1 MNTAQTVKTY
11 TGNTLYLAWQV
22 LVQNQPRLRSRDAAK
37 VLEVSEAE
45 LLASRIGIDCVRLQA
60 DWKKLLPALENFGD
74 VMALTRNEY
83 CVHERKGVYCSPQIA
98 ANSKMGLIVSS
109 EIDLRFFLSGWKNVF
124 ALTETTNQGERYSIQ
139 FFDDAGMAVHKVYL
153 TADSNIAY
161 WPVFLSQL
169 AHSVQNNCLEVNQIH
184 EPKIELPDSQI
195 DIQALRKHWSE
206 LKDTHHF
213 FAMLKKFNVTR
224 SQALRVAGAA
234 WAEPLANDALPS
246 LLEQAAQQEQDIM
259 VFVGNAH
266 CVQIHSGK
274 INNLRWY
281 GEWFNVLDDRFNLHL
296 KANAIAQLWR
306 VRKPTTDGIVTSWEA
321 FDSNGELI
329 IQIFGVRKPG
339 IPELRNWRI
348 LAESF
353 PVLEV

>member
-22 LVQNQPRLRSRDAAK
+22 LVQNQPRLRARDAAK

-45 LLASRIGIDCVRLQA
+45 LLASRIGIDCVRLQP
-60 DWKKLLPALENFGD
+60 DWGKLLLALENFGD

-83 CVHERKGVYCSPQIA
+83 CVHERKGVYLSPQIA
-98 ANSKMGLIVSS
+98 ANNKMGLVVSS
-109 EIDLRFFLSGWKNVF
+109 EIDLRFFLSGWKTVF
-124 ALTETTNQGERYSIQ
+124 ALTEITNQGERYSIQ

-153 TADSNIAY
+153 TSSSNIAY
-161 WPVFLSQL
+161 WPVFLSKFT
-169 AHSVQNNCLEVNQIH
+169 HPEQNNCLEVNQLDTEH
-184 EPKIELPDSQI
+184 NELKDAQVDIEG
-195 DIQALRKHWSE
+195 LRKHWSE

-213 FAMLKKFNVTR
+213 FAMLKKFQVTR
-224 SQALRVAGAA
+224 TQALRLAGAA
-234 WAEPLANDALPS
+234 WAEPLSNDALPN

-259 VFVGNAH
+259 IFVGNAH

-281 GEWFNVLDDRFNLHL
+281 GEWFNILDERFNLHL
-296 KANAIAQLWR
+296 KASAIAQLWR

-321 FDSNGELI
+321 FDSSGELI